1 MSAELFRTTN
11 KCNENLLW
19 RQNYCINVL
28 KCGTFDKF
36 CRKQIHT
43 SKKSLFLYII

>member
-19 RQNYCINVL
+19 RQNYYTIVL
-28 KCGTFDKF
+28 KYGTFDKF
-36 CRKQIHT
+36 YQTTNQH
-43 SKKSLFLYII
+43 L